1 MLEPTVTALAP
12 RPHRT
17 SVIEGCAA
25 ASTLSRFLRLLLA
38 RARAEERRRIA
49 RDLHD
54 GAQQRLVHTILALKL
69 AQQADDAGE
78 ARTLFD
84 EALEEAQ
91 AAHTELRQLV
101 RGICPT
107 VLAGGLTAGARGL
120 VERAPLPV
128 ELEVCV
134 GRLPAPV
141 EAAAYFVIAEAL
153 TNVAKH
159 AQAGAARV
167 TARRTRD
174 VLLVEISDDGVGG
187 ADPNGNGLAGLRDR
201 VVALRGE
208 FEVTAVRSSGT
219 RIAAAIPLS
228 R

>member
-1 MLEPTVTALAP
+1 M
-12 RPHRT
+12 
-17 SVIEGCAA
+17 
-25 ASTLSRFLRLLLA
+25 
-38 RARAEERRRIA
+38 
-49 RDLHD
+49 
-54 GAQQRLVHTILALKL
+54 
-69 AQQADDAGE
+69 
-78 ARTLFD
+78 
-84 EALEEAQ
+84 
-91 AAHTELRQLV
+91 
-101 RGICPT
+101 
-107 VLAGGLTAGARGL
+107 RGL
-120 VERAPLPV
+120 AERAPVPV
-128 ELEVCV
+128 DVEVCV

-167 TARRTRD
+167 TARRTRG

-201 VVALRGE
+201 VIALRGE

-219 RIAAAIPLS
+219 RIAAAIPLP